1 MSDPFKDD
9 DRRGGPSKARLTI
22 WIIVAAIG
30 LWLVGSGVWG
40 LITPG

>member
-9 DRRGGPSKARLTI
+9 DRGGPSKARLTI

>member
-1 MSDPFKDD
+1 MNDPFKDD
-9 DRRGGPSKARLTI
+9 ERGGPSKTRVTI
-22 WIIVAAIG
+22 WIVVAAIG